1 MRPGPWCF
9 IRLVYDCSLSRIPS
23 RVAPPPA
30 AFKTD
35 TDISQK
41 AVPRRERELQAWQS
55 DNAEF
60 NGAAAQAGAPNTRN
74 VDELTFGAG
83 SGGTWDQFATNEKL
97 FGITANFDE
106 DAYTTRLDRNAP
118 DFKER
123 ERKAQ
128 QLANEIMNVS
138 LKRDPDV
145 GLDRISDKEHV
156 TRTFRHAMH
165 TRSPL
170 RPTPTLPRSV
180 L

>member
-1 MRPGPWCF
+1 M
-9 IRLVYDCSLSRIPS
+9 
-23 RVAPPPA
+23 
-30 AFKTD
+30 
-35 TDISQK
+35 
-41 AVPRRERELQAWQS
+41 PRRERELQAWQS

-106 DAYTTRLDRNAP
+106 DAYTTRLDRSAP

-128 QLANEIMNVS
+128 QLANEIMSVS
-138 LKRDPDV
+138 FTDAACT
-145 GLDRISDKEHV
+145 GL
-156 TRTFRHAMH
+156 RTLTGAMWRAGVCCRCVSRPL
-165 TRSPL
+165 TTSTSPK
-170 RPTPTLPRSV
+170 SV
-180 L
+180 S